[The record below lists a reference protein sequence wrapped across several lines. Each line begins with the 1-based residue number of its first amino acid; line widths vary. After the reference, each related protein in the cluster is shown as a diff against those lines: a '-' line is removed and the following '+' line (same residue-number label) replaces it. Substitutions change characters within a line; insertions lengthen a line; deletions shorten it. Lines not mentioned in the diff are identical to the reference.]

1 MNKNPQLMSLPQMMN
16 LSFDFKLRPDGAYLS
31 SPHVREGKLFPLL
44 MSTSKHLVVDLAEIM
59 FAQDHQ
65 AHVSFGTVEVKEYA
79 LPAGANHGD
88 PSCEACRGKHVKHT
102 CAKGQE
108 KSHPDAP
115 LGASSSTGPP
125 SGAAPSSARRR
136 SLVKRLLDTAS
147 GSSLSLI
154 HI

>member
-1 MNKNPQLMSLPQMMN
+1 MLMSLPQMMN

-31 SPHVREGKLFPLL
+31 SPQVREGKLFPLL